1 MLPDRREELDLF
13 KNRINLTEYASAQ
26 GYVLDRKHSSRNSVA
41 MRGPEG
47 DKVIMARDAR
57 DGNWIYFSV
66 TDDQDNG
73 TIIDFITRR
82 RPLNLGEVRKEL
94 RPWVGLAPNPPP
106 RPPATA
112 YQKDVEPIKRDLAA
126 VLAQFAACT
135 PIAHGHRYLE
145 EERGIPRAVLED
157 PRVAGRIYT
166 DRYQNAI
173 FPHRDRNGIC
183 GFEIRNDRFRGFSKG
198 GEKGL
203 WYSHAWPEDTTLI
216 VSESGIDV
224 LSYHALHRPAQ
235 AHYFSIAGEMN
246 PMQKIL
252 LASAMQKL
260 PRGGTVIAATDNDP
274 GGANLARKIREIAE
288 GAERQDLRVIDH
300 RPETEGQDWNNV
312 LHPTPGAA
320 SPAPHR
326 PGQPAGPGPA

>member
-1 MLPDRREELDLF
+1 LAISARALLREWGITATLVPLGTLPKIYAALRAQDIDAGM
-13 KNRINLTEYASAQ
+13 LTEEYH
-26 GYVLDRKHSSRNSVA
+26 R
-41 MRGPEG
+41 
-47 DKVIMARDAR
+47 
-57 DGNWIYFSV
+57 
-66 TDDQDNG
+66 
-73 TIIDFITRR
+73 TRR

-106 RPPATA
+106 QPPATA

-126 VLAQFAACT
+126 VLAQFAGCT
-135 PIAHGHRYLE
+135 SIAHGHRYLE
-145 EERGIPRAVLED
+145 DERGIPRAVLED
-157 PRVAGRIYT
+157 PRFAGRIYT
-166 DRYQNAI
+166 DQFHNAI

-183 GFEIRNDRFRGFSKG
+183 GFEIRNYRFRGFSKG

-203 WYSHAWPEDTTLI
+203 WYSRALPEDTTLI

-224 LSYHALHRPAQ
+224 LSYYALHRPAQ

-260 PRGGTVIAATDNDP
+260 PRAGTVIAATDHDP
-274 GGANLARKIREIAE
+274 GGVNLARKIREIAE
-288 GAERQDLRVIDH
+288 EAARQDLGVIDH
-300 RPETEGQDWNNV
+300 RPEIEGQDWNNV

-326 PGQPAGPGPA
+326 LGQPADPRPT

>member
-1 MLPDRREELDLF
+1 L
-13 KNRINLTEYASAQ
+13 
-26 GYVLDRKHSSRNSVA
+26 
-41 MRGPEG
+41 
-47 DKVIMARDAR
+47 
-57 DGNWIYFSV
+57 
-66 TDDQDNG
+66 
-73 TIIDFITRR
+73 R

-112 YQKDVEPIKRDLAA
+112 YQKDVEPIRRNLAA
-126 VLAQFAACT
+126 VLAQFAGCT

-145 EERGIPRAVLED
+145 SERGIPRTVLED
-157 PRVAGRIYT
+157 PRFAGRIYT
-166 DRYQNAI
+166 DQFHNVI
-173 FPHRDRNGIC
+173 FPHRDRNGIS
-183 GFEIRNDRFRGFSKG
+183 GFEIRNYRFRGFSKG

-203 WYSHAWPEDTTLI
+203 WYSHALPEDTTLI

-260 PRGGTVIAATDNDP
+260 PRGGTVIAATDHDP
-274 GGANLARKIREIAE
+274 GGVNLARKIREIAE
-288 GAERQDLRVIDH
+288 EAARQDLGLIDH
-300 RPETEGQDWNNV
+300 WPDREGQDWNDV
-312 LHPTPGAA
+312 QRALAR
-320 SPAPHR
+320 SQSLAPHR
-326 PGQPAGPGPA
+326 PGQPANLGPT